1 MKKVVSVLG
10 AGYIGLPTAAILSSS
25 GFAVSAVDTNKDVV
39 DQLLLGNFNFTEPG
53 LNEIVENAIQSKKLT
68 SSRLPKKSDVFII
81 AVPTPFGED
90 RRADLSFVTSAINSI
105 TPLLESGN
113 LVIVES
119 TVPVGT
125 TEIIA
130 DSIEAMRPDLSIN
143 GLNNSIF
150 LAYCPERVLPGQ
162 ILKELVENARIIG
175 GINLASTEMAI
186 DFYKNF
192 VTGELLPTN
201 SKTAELV
208 KLAENTYRDVN
219 ISLANEFSLV
229 CQDNS
234 IDVWEMIRLA
244 NKHPRV
250 NILNPGPGVGGH
262 CIAVDPWFIIE
273 KNPDRTKL
281 IRTAREVNDSIP
293 SHVVNEVLL
302 SAKKFSY
309 PVIACLGLT
318 YKANVSDCRESP
330 SLEIVRNLSTEA
342 NFKILVVDP
351 NIKRIDELFDK
362 NLKIQL
368 RTLDEAVD
376 EADVL
381 VVLVGHREFM
391 SVDKLKINAK
401 VVIDKVGIWKH

>member
-1 MKKVVSVLG
+1 MKRVVSVLG

-25 GFAVSAVDTNKDVV
+25 GFEVSAVHTNKDVV
-39 DQLLLGNFNFTEPG
+39 TQLLTGDFNFVEPG
-53 LNEIVENAIQSKKLT
+53 LNEIVENAIQSKKLK
-68 SSRLPKKSDVFII
+68 SSLKPEKSDVFII
-81 AVPTPFGED
+81 TVPTPFREGN
-90 RRADLSFVTSAINSI
+90 RADLSFVTTAIDSI
-105 TPLLESGN
+105 IPLLESGN
-113 LVIVES
+113 LLIVES

-125 TEIIA
+125 TEMIA
-130 DSIEAMRPDLSIN
+130 DLILSKRPDLNFN

-162 ILKELVENARIIG
+162 ILKELIENSRIIG
-175 GINLASTEMAI
+175 GINLASSEIAT

-192 VTGELLPTN
+192 VKGELLPTN

-208 KLAENTYRDVN
+208 KLAENTFRDVN

-281 IRTAREVNDSIP
+281 MRTAREVNDSMP

-302 SAKKFSY
+302 SAQKFSH

-318 YKANVSDCRESP
+318 YKANVSDYRESP
-330 SLEIVRNLSTEA
+330 SLEIVSHLSSEA
-342 NFKILVVDP
+342 NLKILVVDP
-351 NIKRIDELFDK
+351 NIKRIDKLFDK
-362 NLKIQL
+362 NLNIQL
-368 RTLDEAVD
+368 RTLGEAVD
-376 EADVL
+376 EADIL
-381 VVLVGHREFM
+381 VVLVGHREFL